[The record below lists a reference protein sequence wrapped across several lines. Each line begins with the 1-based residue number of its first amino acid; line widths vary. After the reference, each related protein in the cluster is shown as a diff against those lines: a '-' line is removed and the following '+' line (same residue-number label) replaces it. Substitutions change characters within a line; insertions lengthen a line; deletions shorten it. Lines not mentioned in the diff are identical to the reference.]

1 MANSEEDP
9 LDHYPLYEDGV
20 LNRYPIYGYDILEN
34 QDIGIEIVRKT
45 HEEARTVLD
54 HQTQLLDDIDD
65 KAARTVRI
73 TILLVGAILG
83 VATFGEQAAVS
94 FTNSYILWGSIYLI
108 SSIALGMKTYNVSDP
123 YLGPNPRDMND
134 LMKEETEKEMLLFLV
149 EEGYHDWIS
158 GMDFLNRKNGLYLDL
173 TQVSLILGIIFLMM
187 GVVDQMLIENLF
199 SGLSGYLEQYRNS
212 LWPGLPLVAIFLCTC
227 GISAYSIWW
236 ELQT

>member
-20 LNRYPIYGYDILEN
+20 LNRYPIYDHGILEN
-34 QDIGIEIVRKT
+34 QEIEIETARGI

-54 HQTQLLDDIDD
+54 HQTQLLNDIDD

-83 VATFGEQAAVS
+83 VATFGEQGEIS
-94 FTNSYILWGSIYLI
+94 FTNPYILWGSVYLI

-123 YLGPNPRDMND
+123 YLGPNPRDMDD

-149 EEGYHDWIS
+149 KEGYRDWIYR
-158 GMDFLNRKNGLYLDL
+158 MDFLNRENGLYLDL
-173 TQVSLILGIIFLMM
+173 TQVSLILGIIILMM
-187 GVVDQMLIENLF
+187 GVLDQMTIENLF
-199 SGLSGYLEQYRNS
+199 SGLSGYLERYRNS
-212 LWPGLPLVAIFLCTC
+212 LWPGLPLITIFLCTC
-227 GISAYSIWW
+227 GIRVYSIWW